1 MTEAGTARQTH
12 SAVLV
17 DDEQLALRRLE
28 RLVDGT
34 GRLRVVNRFTDPEE
48 AEAFLRRQA
57 VDVAFLDIEMPGMNG
72 FELLARLPEPPLA
85 IFTTAYDQYA
95 LRAFEVHSIDYLL
108 KPIESRHLE
117 RAVAKLDRLQDAP
130 RPEWRALTRWLAS
143 AAPEFPRRV
152 MSRLGDRTQLI
163 DLAAVSHFIAAEK
176 VTYAVVAGRRQ
187 IVDYSLRDLE
197 LRLDPRQFLRI
208 HRSIVVNLTFVE
220 EIEQHGGGPARAR
233 LRDGEGTQLPI
244 ARERLRELK
253 DRLVF

>member
-1 MTEAGTARQTH
+1 MARQTLR
-12 SAVLV
+12 AVLV

-48 AEAFLRRQA
+48 AEAFLRRET
-57 VDVAFLDIEMPGMNG
+57 VDVVFLDIEMPGMNG
-72 FELLARLPEPPLA
+72 FELLARLPEPPLV

-95 LRAFEVHSIDYLL
+95 LRAFEVNSIDYLL
-108 KPIESRHLE
+108 KPIERRHLD
-117 RAVAKLDRLQDAP
+117 RAVAKLERQHVMP
-130 RPEWRALTRWLAS
+130 QPEWRALAQMLAF
-143 AAPEFPRRV
+143 AAPGFPRRV

-163 DLAAVSHFIAAEK
+163 DLAAVTHFIAAEK
-176 VTYAVVAGRRQ
+176 VTYAVAAARRQ
-187 IVDYSLRDLE
+187 IVDYSLAELE
-197 LRLDPRQFLRI
+197 QRLDPQQFLRI

-220 EIEQHGGGPARAR
+220 EIEQHAGGPARVR
-233 LRDGEGTQLPI
+233 LRDGQRTQLPI